1 MYLINKQLKLQNSSN
16 NNRYISIPKKYV
28 KHFSNIFIYKSNFL
42 AFSLIELSIVLI
54 IIGLLVAGVTGG
66 ASLIDSAKVRNL
78 INEFQGIE
86 RSVYAFRIA
95 KDRMPGDIN
104 NDGLIDNY
112 EYANSYK
119 VYPNNTFKFPYDGSD
134 TANNHYSPDILSAP
148 FVEMYLE
155 GVYDFEPTGTYGQY
169 SSLGRETAKA
179 GGMPFS
185 KAFTSNFLGIKQY
198 NIVDERKFTRDF
210 NIDKQMVYLQSY
222 NDDYALPA
230 KTAEIIDFKVDD
242 GIYDTGKIRSF
253 CLAPDGSNG
262 GNVSYKESQIGKAT
276 SARGGKCPSMVYTF

>member
-1 MYLINKQLKLQNSSN
+1 MRIVKNIN
-16 NNRYISIPKKYV
+16 
-28 KHFSNIFIYKSNFL
+28 

-54 IIGLLVAGVTGG
+54 IIGLLVAGITGG
-66 ASLIDSAKVRNL
+66 ASLIESARIRSL
-78 INEFQGIE
+78 INEFSNLE
-86 RSVYAFRIA
+86 KSVYAFRSL
-95 KDRMPGDIN
+95 KYRMPGDID

-112 EYANSYK
+112 YYDINYK

-134 TANNHYSPDILSAP
+134 VANNHYSPDILSAP

-169 SSLGRETAKA
+169 SSLGRETAKN

-185 KAFTSNFLGIKQY
+185 KAFTLNFFGIMQY
-198 NIVDERKFTRDF
+198 NAILGRKFTSDF
-210 NIDKQMVYLQSY
+210 NTDKQFIYLQSY
-222 NDDYALPA
+222 NDDYALTA

-262 GNVSYKESQIGKAT
+262 GNVSYKESQISKAT
-276 SARGGKCPSMVYTF
+276 SARGGKCPLIIYSF